1 MNTIINEFNNAGLI
15 FDRTVNDSFELPFS
29 YEQIEIQPNDLAIAS
44 TINQKLEKIYINF
57 LYLYKLCNVANY
69 QIPKDYTGWVGCTGT
84 NTSPAST
91 FKVTKFSNTFP
102 ISSAVSFLSAGNKFS
117 KINDSRLAVSFSSKL
132 FNSPVLVTANNNTL
146 TLVAFFYDYTVR
158 DLQGEPFVLSQSAI
172 DPLSGSLT
180 FSNITG
186 LAIDPEEE
194 IIFVVDQNLS
204 NVYAYDITDTIS
216 SDVIRSKKIFLSD
229 FIGGKG
235 TAFDRTKFNLPNTIA
250 YTGEVLFVEDSGN
263 KCIKAYDRNLN
274 WLNTTIL
281 KNLFSEIQRFNVMA
295 YNKVNNQLY
304 ACTDKNL
311 YVLNITSD
319 YQILSGAT
327 YNYSNLVLGTDRIVD
342 LKFSNYDSRIFYILT
357 QQSLIKKWTTKLN
370 ATIGIYPNNNLR
382 SNTFRWLT
390 NVSNVS
396 ADTLLLYNTSTN
408 LSSCNIALFEDSLDL
423 VSLLK
428 DTDFTIYAKE
438 DIFINKDEYNQAWVY
453 SKSFKKVLYNI
464 LRLTSNIGYRFFES
478 KTVSNIDTYFTRQ
491 YNTFFISD
499 TAVDVNT
506 FANVCVNENF
516 QAATLNRNFKKI
528 YDYQYQIL
536 TSVVNQENIRR
547 NLLPRAVRGNNR
559 MFDYTIYYQGTGIS
573 INPNGFKMYSNTD
586 GFVGP
591 GDLTISSL
599 APYSSGGGIIII

>member
-69 QIPKDYTGWVGCTGT
+69 QIPRDYTGWVGCTGT

-91 FKVTKFSNTFP
+91 FLVTKFANTYS
-102 ISSAVSFLSAGNKFS
+102 ISSAVSFVSAGNKFS
-117 KINDSRLAVSFSSKL
+117 KLNDSRRAVSFSSNL
-132 FNSPVLVTANNNTL
+132 FDSPVLVAANNNTL

-158 DLQGEPFVLSQSAI
+158 EIMGEPFVISQSAI
-172 DPLSGSLT
+172 DPLSGSLS

-186 LAIDPEEE
+186 LAVDPKEE
-194 IIFVVDQNLS
+194 IIFVADQNLS
-204 NVYAYDITDTIS
+204 NIYAYDITDTIS
-216 SDVIRSKKIFLSD
+216 SDIIRSKKIFLSD

-235 TAFDRTKFNLPNTIA
+235 TAFDHTKFNLLNTIA
-250 YTGEVLFVEDSGN
+250 YTGEILFVEDSGN
-263 KCIKAYDRNLN
+263 RCIKAYDKNLN

-281 KNLFSEIQRFNVMA
+281 KNLFGEVERFNVMA
-295 YNKVNNQLY
+295 YNKIDNQLY
-304 ACTDKNL
+304 ACTNKNL
-311 YVLNITSD
+311 YVLDIAPN
-319 YQILSGAT
+319 YQVLSGAS
-327 YNYSNLVLGTDRIVD
+327 YNFSNIVLGTDRIVD
-342 LKFSNYDSRIFYILT
+342 LKFCNYDPRIFYILT
-357 QQSLIKKWTTKLN
+357 EQSLIKKWTTKLN

-382 SNTFRWLT
+382 SNTFKWLT
-390 NVSNVS
+390 NVSNIS
-396 ADTLLLYNTSTN
+396 ADTLLLYNTSKN

-428 DTDFTIYAKE
+428 DTDFTIYAKD
-438 DIFINKDEYNQAWVY
+438 DILINKDEYNQAWVY
-453 SKSFKKVLYNI
+453 SKSFKKLLYNI

-491 YNTFFISD
+491 YNTFFTSD

-506 FANVCVNENF
+506 FANICVNENF

-536 TSVVNQENIRR
+536 TSVVNQENIKK
-547 NLLPRAVRGNNR
+547 NLLPRTVRGNNR
-559 MFDYTIYYQGTGIS
+559 MFDYTIYYQGNGIS

-586 GFVGP
+586 GFTGP

-599 APYSSGGGIIII
+599 APYNSGGGIIII